1 MIRFVTKEGKEAMVV
16 KDNGEVTYKDKALKE
31 SVEKKKAEDK
41 KVEKTDD

>member
-31 SVEKKKAEDK
+31 SVEKAKKEDK
-41 KVEKTDD
+41 KDEKPNE